1 MEADITTPV
10 SQVWAVHIWINASKP
25 FNVPIRIDGIIDCLL
40 EFVNFISV
48 VHPGTN
54 GDIIRG
60 FARQF
65 LFMKGENITNMLVSI
80 CPNAE

>member
-1 MEADITTPV
+1 MEADITSPV
-10 SQVWAVHIWINASKP
+10 SQVWAVHTWINVSKS
-25 FNVPIRIDGIIDCLL
+25 FNVSIRIDGVIDSHL

-65 LFMKGENITNMLVSI
+65 FFMK
-80 CPNAE
+80 